1 MGVERRMTAPPIL
14 VTGSHRSGTTWV
26 GRTLEASGGLGYIDE
41 PFSILHRPGV
51 LGARFDAWFPY
62 ITTDPGGRLTASVG
76 QMLEFRY
83 DPARELRAVR
93 SPRDVGRMVRDTRRF
108 GDYRRRHA
116 RPLVKDPVAL
126 LAAPWLASS
135 FGMDVVVMIRHPAA
149 FASSLKRM
157 GWTHPFGDFLAQPAL
172 MDGPLAGY
180 RDQVER
186 YAAHPPDVIDQ
197 AGLLWTMLHDVI
209 DGYRSA
215 YPDWLFVRHEDL
227 STDPQAGFQR
237 ICDQLGLRYDGAL
250 ERRLL
255 RDTDAANPVEAVNGT
270 AHVLQRDSRA
280 NIATWRTRLTAEEI
294 ERVRAATAAV
304 SPRFYGEDEW

>member
-1 MGVERRMTAPPIL
+1 MGVERRVTAPPIL

-26 GRTLEASGGLGYIDE
+26 GRTLEAGGGLGYIDE

-51 LGARFDAWFPY
+51 LSAQFDAWFPY
-62 ITTDPGGRLTASVG
+62 ITGDPDGRLTASVA

-83 DPARELRAVR
+83 HPSTELRAVR
-93 SPRDVGRMVRDTRRF
+93 SPKDVGRMVRDARRF
-108 GDYRRRHA
+108 GECRRRRA

-126 LAAPWLASS
+126 LAAPWLAAS
-135 FGMDVVVMIRHPAA
+135 FDMDVVVMIRHPAA

-157 GWTHPFGDFLAQPAL
+157 GWTHPFDHFLAQPAL
-172 MDGPLAGY
+172 MNGPLAAY
-180 RDQVER
+180 REQVSQ
-186 YAAHPPDVIDQ
+186 YAADPPDVIDQ

-209 DGYRSA
+209 DGYRTA
-215 YPDWLFVRHEDL
+215 HPDWQFVRHEDL
-227 STDPQAGFQR
+227 STDPQDGFR
-237 ICDQLGLRYDGAL
+237 RMCGELGLRYDGPL

-255 RDTDAANPVEAVNGT
+255 LDTDAANPVEAVNGT

-280 NIATWRTRLTAEEI
+280 NIATWRTRLTADEI
-294 ERVRAATAAV
+294 ERVRTATAAV